1 MNKGKVGVLLFLL
14 GNILYLAYAFFG
26 GNEKTF
32 FDEFSSGLLLGLSVG
47 INLVGIILFVLY
59 IVKKKKKK

>member
-14 GNILYLAYAFFG
+14 GNILYLAYAFFR

-32 FDEFSSGLLLGLSVG
+32 FDVFSSGLLLGLSVG

-59 IVKKKKKK
+59 IVKNEKKK